1 MFISILV
8 PIYNVEKYIGR
19 CARSLFEQTYPDI
32 EYIFVD
38 DCSPDH
44 SIDVLKRIINE
55 YPKRKENIRIIRH
68 KVNRGLAA
76 ARNTGVDAA
85 IGDFIMHVDSDD
97 WLETNAVQWLVEKQ
111 METNADIVS
120 GNAISHTKNGEKLL
134 TEPDYAN
141 KTEMINRLIDSSLDH
156 VIWRRLIR
164 RSLYVDNNIHAK
176 EGINIGED
184 WQVMPILTYYATKF
198 AKIDK
203 CIYHYNRMNEN
214 SYTTAII
221 EFNYKHYMQ
230 DIQSLEVLKEFF
242 MDKSAVFN
250 ATISK
255 NIVVICYSYLL
266 ISAAKKNKTYYK
278 EILVQLKN
286 YAQKDTLADIGWN
299 NRMKRIFDSH
309 YQLCRIHIIF
319 ANLKTYIYNFII
331 KGNKRLEK

>member
-1 MFISILV
+1 MISILI
-8 PIYNVEKYIGR
+8 PIYNVEKYIER

-38 DCSPDH
+38 DCSPDN

-97 WLETNAVQWLVEKQ
+97 WLDINAVQWLVEKQ

-141 KTEMINRLIDSSLDH
+141 KTEMINRLIYPSIHH
-156 VIWRRLIR
+156 VVWRRIIR
-164 RSLYVDNNIHAK
+164 RSLYIDNNIRAK
-176 EGINIGED
+176 EGVNIGED
-184 WQVMPILTYYATKF
+184 WQVMPMLTYYATKF

-203 CIYHYNRMNEN
+203 CIYHYNCMNDN
-214 SYTTAII
+214 SYMAKKN
-221 EFNYKHYMQ
+221 EFDYKRY
-230 DIQSLEVLKEFF
+230 IQNIKSLKVLRDFF
-242 MDKSAVFN
+242 ANKSQTFKNRTNV
-250 ATISK
+250 ISV
-255 NIVVICYSYLL
+255 NLLYSYL
-266 ISAAKKNKTYYK
+266 IFGAEQKNKALYK
-278 EILVQLKN
+278 EMLGYLQDRDLENALVE
-286 YAQKDTLADIGWN
+286 IGWN
-299 NRMKRIFDSH
+299 NVIKRFMDSH
-309 YQLCRIHIIF
+309 YRLCRFHIQLATMKENF
-319 ANLKTYIYNFII
+319 FPLKNSS
-331 KGNKRLEK
+331 R